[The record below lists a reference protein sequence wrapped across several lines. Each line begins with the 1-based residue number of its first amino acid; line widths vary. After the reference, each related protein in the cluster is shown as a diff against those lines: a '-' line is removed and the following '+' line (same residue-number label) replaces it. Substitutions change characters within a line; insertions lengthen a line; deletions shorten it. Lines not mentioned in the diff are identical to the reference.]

1 MNTLPLAQEIVP
13 MQPHFVKQA
22 PHVRPLDTYAEHCL
36 WRPGRS
42 KQVNLRVSRAGHM
55 DMGRFVIGRVDDE
68 PEPMGA
74 VNHDHRIKLTHLLG

>member
-1 MNTLPLAQEIVP
+1 
-13 MQPHFVKQA
+13 
-22 PHVRPLDTYAEHCL
+22 
-36 WRPGRS
+36 
-42 KQVNLRVSRAGHM
+42 M